1 MSHFSRVKTAFRD
14 SSVLAQCL
22 EEMGY
27 QVECGGSVR
36 GYHGVQQ
43 VDLAVAG
50 RDGFGVGF
58 VQNADGCYDLLADS
72 WGVKGADRKVL
83 ERLRRDYPRLQQEY
97 ARRMVHEQAV
107 REGYT
112 MVEEVKQ
119 EDGSIRIVV
128 RRWA

>member
-14 SSVLAQCL
+14 RSILAQCL

-27 QVECGGSVR
+27 RVEAGGTIR

-50 RDGFGVGF
+50 RNGYGIGF
-58 VQNADGCYDLLADS
+58 VRNADGCYDLLADS
-72 WGVKGADRKVL
+72 WGVKGADKRML
-83 ERLRRDYPRLQQEY
+83 ESLRRDYPRLQQEY
-97 ARRMVHEQAV
+97 AKRMVREQTQ
-107 REGYT
+107 REGYSII
-112 MVEEVKQ
+112 EEEEQ
-119 EDGSIRIVV
+119 EDGSVRIVV

>member
-14 SSVLAQCL
+14 RSVLAHCL

-27 QVECGGSVR
+27 QVEHGGTVR

-50 RDGFGVGF
+50 RDGYGVGF
-58 VQNADGCYDLLADS
+58 VRNADGCYDLLADS
-72 WGVKGADRKVL
+72 WGVKGEDKRVL
-83 ERLRRDYPRLQQEY
+83 ARLRRDYPR
-97 ARRMVHEQAV
+97 RMVQEQAR

-112 MVEEVKQ
+112 MVEEAMQ